1 MLLRKNLLI
10 RLRCFNVKNEKKV
23 KAFKINECKNKTK
36 VFYYDKDDVREY
48 FKDMKKICK
57 ENVINRRKIKLE
69 MIRKEN
75 VINRRK
81 IKLEMILEIIKEKRE
96 ENRRN
101 QKLLK

>member
-69 MIRKEN
+69 MI
-75 VINRRK
+75 
-81 IKLEMILEIIKEKRE
+81 LEIIKEKRGK
-96 ENRRN
+96 
-101 QKLLK
+101 QKESKVVEVVFTRKGL

>member
-57 ENVINRRKIKLE
+57 ENVINRKKIKLE
-69 MIRKEN
+69 MI
-75 VINRRK
+75 V
-81 IKLEMILEIIKEKRE
+81 EIIKEKRE

>member
-10 RLRCFNVKNEKKV
+10 RLRCFDVKNEKKV

-69 MIRKEN
+69 MI
-75 VINRRK
+75 V
-81 IKLEMILEIIKEKRE
+81 EIIKEKRE

>member
-69 MIRKEN
+69 MI
-75 VINRRK
+75 
-81 IKLEMILEIIKEKRE
+81 LEIIKEKRE

>member
-69 MIRKEN
+69 MFVER
-75 VINRRK
+75 
-81 IKLEMILEIIKEKRE
+81 IKEKRE

>member
-1 MLLRKNLLI
+1 MILFLVVNLWQSKMLLRKNLLI

-23 KAFKINECKNKTK
+23 KSFKINECKNKTK

-69 MIRKEN
+69 MIVEK
-75 VINRRK
+75 
-81 IKLEMILEIIKEKRE
+81 IKEKRE

>member
-69 MIRKEN
+69 MIVER
-75 VINRRK
+75 
-81 IKLEMILEIIKEKRE
+81 IKEKRE

>member
-10 RLRCFNVKNEKKV
+10 RLRCFDVKNEKKV

-69 MIRKEN
+69 MI
-75 VINRRK
+75 
-81 IKLEMILEIIKEKRE
+81 LEIIKEKRE